1 MQQSPSEA
9 LLLCPSQRIHLS
21 TENSILAELGER
33 RERVWMTLDEIEDVD
48 VFPLERLFQLAQRYV
63 LGV

>member
-1 MQQSPSEA
+1 
-9 LLLCPSQRIHLS
+9 LLCPSQRIHLS
-21 TENSILAELGER
+21 TEDGILAELEER